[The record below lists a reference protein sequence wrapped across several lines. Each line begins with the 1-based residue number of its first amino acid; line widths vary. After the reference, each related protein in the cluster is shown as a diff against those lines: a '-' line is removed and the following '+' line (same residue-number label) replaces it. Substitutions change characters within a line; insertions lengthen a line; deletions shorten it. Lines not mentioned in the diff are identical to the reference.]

1 MLYYFAYGSNLHPV
15 RLLERVPSAQLIGVA
30 KHANHSLTF
39 HKRSSDGSSKCNIY
53 HSGSGHVY
61 GAIYSLDPPH
71 KNELDKFEG
80 KGYGYIDIP
89 VLLEHNGREYEC
101 FTYIAQ
107 ASHIVDGLKPYHWY
121 KRLVT
126 LGAKYLGFPDTYLS
140 SIEAVESI
148 NDPDNTRKKDKE
160 KLIDRII
167 RDRQPPVVGEASRL

>member
-1 MLYYFAYGSNLHPV
+1 M
-15 RLLERVPSAQLIGVA
+15 
-30 KHANHSLTF
+30 
-39 HKRSSDGSSKCNIY
+39 Y

-126 LGAKYLGFPDTYLS
+126 LGAKYLGFPDTYIS
-140 SIEAVESI
+140 SIEAVVSI
-148 NDPDNTRKKDKE
+148 DDPDNTRRKDRE
-160 KLIDRII
+160 ALIERTLK
-167 RDRQPPVVGEASRL
+167 RRQCPHFQDVARR